1 MPKEKIT
8 TGKVGDNI
16 WAVHVD
22 DFEQIGFI
30 EHRGRGRWRATT
42 MDRVSALPLM
52 PTSRAKAIQH
62 LRMARAAAKAKAA
75 EKFNA

>member
-1 MPKEKIT
+1 MPREKIT
-8 TGKVGDNI
+8 TGLVGEKI
-16 WAVHVD
+16 WAVVVD
-22 DFEQIGFI
+22 DVEQIGFI

-42 MDRVSALPLM
+42 MDRERALPLL

-62 LRMARAAAKAKAA
+62 LRMARAAAKANAA